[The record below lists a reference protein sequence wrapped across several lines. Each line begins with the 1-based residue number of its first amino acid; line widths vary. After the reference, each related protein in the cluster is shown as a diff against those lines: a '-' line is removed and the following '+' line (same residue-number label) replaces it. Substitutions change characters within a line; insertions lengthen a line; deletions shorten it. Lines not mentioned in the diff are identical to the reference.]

1 MMTHAYNLSTKVL
14 KQEDDE
20 FKVSL
25 DFMGRPYL
33 KKRERETKEWKKG
46 KLLERHLLFLL
57 FLGKQIDLF
66 CDVDN
71 LTLIIIDQR

>member
-33 KKRERETKEWKKG
+33 KKRERETKE
-46 KLLERHLLFLL
+46 
-57 FLGKQIDLF
+57 
-66 CDVDN
+66 
-71 LTLIIIDQR
+71 